1 MPGTNDSP
9 RTYLTPLPPHR
20 RFLWLLRQALIGSYE
35 DGLIGFSK
43 SAAYSALLAFFPVFT
58 SLTAILVQANAGE
71 VSRIITSF
79 LFEAVPPGT
88 EEIVRRNLTQ
98 EGARPLWLL
107 IGATLVS
114 ALAASGVMASL
125 MEGFQAIY
133 RLPTGRSFWRQRL
146 VAILLVF
153 GAALPVVGASALIV
167 FGSRTER
174 ELSEWLG
181 LLPAGEDLQGGVK
194 VIWSLARYAVSFAGI
209 AAATALLY
217 YFGPRRKQA
226 WKHVWPG
233 AWLATL
239 LWLAVTIGFAWY
251 VRNVAT
257 YNVLYGSIGAAIAL
271 IVWMYLLALIALF
284 GCEYNAARE
293 RLLG

>member
-1 MPGTNDSP
+1 MPGTNDLP
-9 RTYLTPLPPHR
+9 RTYLAPLPRPR
-20 RFLWLLRQALIGSYE
+20 RVLWLLRQALIGSYE
-35 DGLIGFSK
+35 DGVIGFAK
-43 SAAYSALLAFFPVFT
+43 GAAYSALLAFFPVFT
-58 SLTAILVQANAGE
+58 SLTAILVQANAAE
-71 VSRIITSF
+71 VSHIITNF

-88 EEIVRRNLTQ
+88 EEIVRYNLTQ

-107 IGATLVS
+107 VGAALIS
-114 ALAASGVMASL
+114 ALAASGVMTSL
-125 MEGFQAIY
+125 MDGFQAIY

-146 VAILLVF
+146 VAVLLVF

-167 FGSRTER
+167 LGSRTER
-174 ELSEWLG
+174 EISEWLG
-181 LLPAGEDLQGGVK
+181 LLPAGEDLKGGVRWFGSI
-194 VIWSLARYAVSFAGI
+194 VRYAVSFAGI

-217 YFGPRRKQA
+217 YFGPKRKQV
-226 WKHVWPG
+226 WRHVWPG

-239 LWLAVTIGFAWY
+239 LWLAVTAGFAWY